1 MFEAAVAI
9 GIAIFCSA
17 IMKEGIWWVM
27 ERARSKIRATENHFD
42 DVVFKC
48 FEAGVMQTYESTVKL
63 LKAASEGGKLSQ
75 EDRAQALDSAWNI
88 AQEEAQLMGVE
99 LVDYYTPGLGKVV
112 IQGIVNQLKK

>member
-1 MFEAAVAI
+1 MLEAAVAI

-17 IMKEGIWWVM
+17 VTREGLQWCM
-27 ERARSKIRATENHFD
+27 EKARHKVYETENHFD

-48 FEAGVMQTYESTVKL
+48 FESGVLQTYESTVKL

-88 AQEEAQLMGVE
+88 AQEEAQLMGID
-99 LVDYYTPGLGKVV
+99 LVDHYTPGLGKVV